1 MQLEATPIMWLWLA
15 VALLL
20 LPAGLQAQKDCFFMA
35 IDKYEGASEV
45 KEICFGD
52 DNGLDAEFEKESKSI
67 YDGQEIFTSAQG
79 VYSHWTTEIDIN
91 GFKGV
96 AFLIAICVNIGSD
109 VSTDDDKVKV
119 CVTDNML
126 TKYQITLLRSVV
138 PGRISSQS
146 SHHCWRSP
154 LPHASALIHRY
165 FGCFLEVQQA
175 KQLPHVAKVDLRA
188 SRPEKQFNLA
198 IDEEP
203 LDNACQV
210 WSRIILLNY
219 GYGQALKRSG
229 RVISNTAPYHN
240 TRCRTS
246 VAAHNAAVQ
255 HFFSTVSPDSNPTTV
270 VLQTETYLVMFSQYD
285 VWAGSMAA
293 RTPNKPQQPGST
305 VTFESSGGIDK
316 LASSTLKRHPKTE
329 MSRADLLHLLS
340 VLEGELQAREIVIAV
355 LKTGSTTRWQANLAL
370 KEMTASDMRNR
381 RHVQRL
387 LTRIDKTWINHYTPE
402 SKQESKQWTG
412 SGERAPKKAKT
423 CVSQKEDG
431 HVFWDSQGIILI
443 DYFIAILLDRLKE
456 ELSAKCLR
464 LAWEKVLFCQDTAPP
479 ERSNVAATK
488 LFELGFQLVP
498 HPFYSPDLAPCDF
511 FLFSNIEKWLGGRKF
526 PSNEEVI
533 DDLFMVIIAAT
544 SSTCYLPH
552 VELDVQAEQVKQL
565 LYPNKQRVA
574 RGAPGRLE
582 DPWCSLQRDVFGS
595 ALDGSFDEAAVKSL
609 YATQLH
615 QLQQLI
621 VQQRRAQTRLRDQ
634 LRHAEDRYNKVVC
647 ELEEERRKHAQDT
660 AQGDDVTY
668 LLERERERLRAEVE
682 AERRERQRL
691 AEVLERDAQRH
702 KHIILLLLAE
712 RRRLVLRL
720 LEERQRTQDLTQV
733 LSEEK
738 GRIEDM
744 VEGLEDESKKS
755 LQMEA
760 EMEKQLC
767 EFEFEREQFRAQ
779 CAGLER
785 RNAELTAEVV
795 RLGEELGRRLV
806 GARSTLVPVS
816 PAPVIRPTVTP
827 AVTPPRAVAKP
838 PASPATAVDSPPARA
853 PKKPTGRGTPPPVPP
868 NKPVL
873 LAQRAAPSPR
883 PPVPPSWGGQAPA
896 PCQAPFRPGP
906 EVPRYHRLPRPK
918 SRQDCG
924 RQGTSKQVD
933 HCLYRKMEQGREE
946 DPKEPMKTDP
956 DYESGEHTTFPK
968 KETTLGRTQE
978 IAPSPQDVTPPPPV
992 SDVLGRLTTTLHQ
1005 LSAVTGHRERWNRYD
1020 GSYKRRAS
1028 SPTTTPKQIGPNYDT
1043 LQD

>member
-1 MQLEATPIMWLWLA
+1 MW
-15 VALLL
+15 
-20 LPAGLQAQKDCFFMA
+20 G
-35 IDKYEGASEV
+35 I
-45 KEICFGD
+45 
-52 DNGLDAEFEKESKSI
+52 ES
-67 YDGQEIFTSAQG
+67 F
-79 VYSHWTTEIDIN
+79 
-91 GFKGV
+91 
-96 AFLIAICVNIGSD
+96 
-109 VSTDDDKVKV
+109 
-119 CVTDNML
+119 
-126 TKYQITLLRSVV
+126 VV
-138 PGRISSQS
+138 
-146 SHHCWRSP
+146 
-154 LPHASALIHRY
+154 
-165 FGCFLEVQQA
+165 
-175 KQLPHVAKVDLRA
+175 
-188 SRPEKQFNLA
+188 
-198 IDEEP
+198 
-203 LDNACQV
+203 
-210 WSRIILLNY
+210 
-219 GYGQALKRSG
+219 
-229 RVISNTAPYHN
+229 
-240 TRCRTS
+240 
-246 VAAHNAAVQ
+246 
-255 HFFSTVSPDSNPTTV
+255 FFSTCSSLTSQ
-270 VLQTETYLVMFSQYD
+270 VLQCS
-285 VWAGSMAA
+285 
-293 RTPNKPQQPGST
+293 
-305 VTFESSGGIDK
+305 
-316 LASSTLKRHPKTE
+316 
-329 MSRADLLHLLS
+329 
-340 VLEGELQAREIVIAV
+340 
-355 LKTGSTTRWQANLAL
+355 
-370 KEMTASDMRNR
+370 
-381 RHVQRL
+381 
-387 LTRIDKTWINHYTPE
+387 
-402 SKQESKQWTG
+402 
-412 SGERAPKKAKT
+412 
-423 CVSQKEDG
+423 
-431 HVFWDSQGIILI
+431 
-443 DYFIAILLDRLKE
+443 
-456 ELSAKCLR
+456 
-464 LAWEKVLFCQDTAPP
+464 
-479 ERSNVAATK
+479 
-488 LFELGFQLVP
+488 
-498 HPFYSPDLAPCDF
+498 
-511 FLFSNIEKWLGGRKF
+511 
-526 PSNEEVI
+526 
-533 DDLFMVIIAAT
+533 
-544 SSTCYLPH
+544 
-552 VELDVQAEQVKQL
+552 EQVKQL

-720 LEERQRTQDLTQV
+720 LEERQRTQTSHSGSGRPSLPESTVARIDEMVRANRRITLEEIEDGLNEDCSHFSVHKIVSETLGYRKVSARWVDKWLKEAAGEWYNTGITKLVDRMKKV

-883 PPVPPSWGGQAPA
+883 PPVPPRG
-896 PCQAPFRPGP
+896 
-906 EVPRYHRLPRPK
+906 EDKPRPPAK
-918 SRQDCG
+918 LPSDQD
-924 RQGTSKQVD
+924 QVGTTD
-933 HCLYRKMEQGREE
+933 
-946 DPKEPMKTDP
+946 DP
-956 DYESGEHTTFPK
+956 
-968 KETTLGRTQE
+968 L
-978 IAPSPQDVTPPPPV
+978 APELANFQQLLVSMVTK
-992 SDVLGRLTTTLHQ
+992 D
-1005 LSAVTGHRERWNRYD
+1005 
-1020 GSYKRRAS
+1020 
-1028 SPTTTPKQIGPNYDT
+1028 
-1043 LQD
+1043 